1 MLIMPR
7 KLIFL
12 VGVVRK
18 ISVVVAIK
26 IFSVMPSGLP
36 SGTSLKEVFWDHS
49 EEKKKKS
56 KFVLAA
62 LQITICTNVE
72 ESQASSYLL

>member
-49 EEKKKKS
+49 EEKKKS
-56 KFVLAA
+56 KFVLVA